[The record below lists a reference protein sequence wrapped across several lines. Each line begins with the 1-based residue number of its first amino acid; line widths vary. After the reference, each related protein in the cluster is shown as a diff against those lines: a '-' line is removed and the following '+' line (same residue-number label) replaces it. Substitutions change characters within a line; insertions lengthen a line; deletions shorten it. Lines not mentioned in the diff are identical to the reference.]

1 MRYYPNQKVF
11 LKKKFTWKEIL
22 KNHKFESIKK
32 KLKKIMDLFIYF
44 LNVLILIYL
53 LVHIDGN
60 LQKYKESETRKIIF
74 AKSLI
79 FKNASN

>member
-1 MRYYPNQKVF
+1 M
-11 LKKKFTWKEIL
+11 
-22 KNHKFESIKK
+22 KNHKFKSIKN

>member
-1 MRYYPNQKVF
+1 M
-11 LKKKFTWKEIL
+11 
-22 KNHKFESIKK
+22 SIKN

>member
-1 MRYYPNQKVF
+1 
-11 LKKKFTWKEIL
+11 
-22 KNHKFESIKK
+22 
-32 KLKKIMDLFIYF
+32 MDLFIYF